1 MRQNEKIG
9 SRRNKSIGS
18 DLRTDSFEKRGNYS
32 GSVKDKK
39 QAKSLRVGVKGL
51 NLVKKK
57 ANLRAGKW
65 K

>member
-9 SRRNKSIGS
+9 TRKNKSIGS
-18 DLRTDSFEKRGNYS
+18 NLRTDSSEKRGNYS

-51 NLVKKK
+51 DFVKK
-57 ANLRAGKW
+57 RQI
-65 K
+65 